1 MKKYSVVSLIAL
13 LFCLCAAGFVSTHTA
28 QEDKSTQP
36 TQLRLSWSD
45 DPRTTMTVT
54 WQTAAPT
61 TTSAVEFG
69 TTEQLGQRV
78 AAKRVTYPYETGV
91 LHEATLRGLKPNT
104 RYFYRVITTSSN
116 GLAETHRPYSFRTAP
131 RRAQEF
137 TFVALGDHGTSDVS
151 RKNVERMAK
160 ENPAF
165 GLVLGDISYANGKQ
179 PVWDEWFQLVEPFTR
194 AFPLM
199 TALGNH
205 ENEGKRLNDEANRY
219 SAYLSRFAMP
229 APETWY
235 HFDYAGVR
243 FVSFNSDDYQNA
255 EQLQWFEKTLKEAR
269 QDVGNGRRAVPNGRR
284 AAPRWLIVFQHHPLY
299 SSNVRRLNNTG
310 LINTVRKLL
319 DDYKVDLVLAG
330 HNHNYERTY
339 PLRDINP
346 TTSEKSKY
354 RHGEGVIFVT
364 SGGGGKSLYDFV
376 PEQPPFTA
384 YREKVSHYLR
394 VKASASALSVEAVRT
409 EDGTVMERFEMRE

>member
-1 MKKYSVVSLIAL
+1 MSQHRSVSIIAL
-13 LFCLCAAGFVSTHTA
+13 FLCLCAASFVSTRAA

-45 DPRTTMTVT
+45 DPRTTMTVM

-61 TTSAVEFG
+61 TTSVVEFG
-69 TTEQLGQRV
+69 TTEKLGQRV
-78 AAKRVTYPYETGV
+78 AAKRVSYPYETGV

-104 RYFYRVITTSSN
+104 RYFYRVVTTSN

-131 RRAQEF
+131 DKVEDF
-137 TFVALGDHGTSDVS
+137 TFVALGDHGTSEMS
-151 RKNVERMAK
+151 RKNIECMVK

-165 GLVLGDISYANGKQ
+165 GLVLGDLSYANGKQ
-179 PVWDEWFQLVEPFTR
+179 PVWDEWFQLIEPFTR

-205 ENEGKRLNDEANRY
+205 ENEGKELNDEANRY

-229 APETWY
+229 APETRY
-235 HFDYAGVR
+235 QFDYAGAR
-243 FVSFNSDDYQNA
+243 FVSFNSDDYQNV

-269 QDVGNGRRAVPNGRR
+269 SVGNGRRPV
-284 AAPRWLIVFQHHPLY
+284 PRWLIVFQHHPLY
-299 SSNVRRLNNTG
+299 SSNVRRLNNMG
-310 LINTVRKLL
+310 LINTVRKLF

-339 PLRDINP
+339 PLRDIHP
-346 TTSEKSKY
+346 TTSEKSQY
-354 RHGEGVIFVT
+354 RQGEGVIFVT
-364 SGGGGKSLYDFV
+364 SGGGGKSLYDFT
-376 PEQPPFTA
+376 PEQPAFTA
-384 YREKVSHYLR
+384 CREKVSHYLR
-394 VKASASALSVEAVRT
+394 VKVSASALTVEAVRT
-409 EDGTVMERFEMRE
+409 EDGAVIERFGVNRGEARR